1 MLGVYFSSSKYIVNE
16 GEGCVVIE
24 IYRLT
29 QVNFTDSFHLKTEN
43 ASSSAGKE
51 IIIII
56 YLSL

>member
-29 QVNFTDSFHLKTEN
+29 QMNFTDSFHLKTEN

-51 IIIII
+51 IIIFI
-56 YLSL
+56 